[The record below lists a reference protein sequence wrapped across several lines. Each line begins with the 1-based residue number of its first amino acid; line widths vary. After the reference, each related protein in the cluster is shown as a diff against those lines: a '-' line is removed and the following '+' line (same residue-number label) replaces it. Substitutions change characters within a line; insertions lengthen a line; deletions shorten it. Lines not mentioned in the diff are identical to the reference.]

1 MKRVYNFSPGPAML
15 PDPVIERLREEMGD
29 WHGSGMAAMEMG
41 HRSAEF
47 TSIAEKAEA
56 DLRDLLS
63 IPDSYK
69 VLFMQGGAT
78 AQFAAV
84 PMNLCTAD
92 DTADY
97 LVTGYWSRLA
107 VREGARFC
115 QANIVLDTADNGD
128 TSIPEADQ
136 WRLSERAA
144 FFHYVDNET
153 IGGLRLPTVPVTKAP
168 LVVDMSSSIL
178 SEPINVEDYGVIYAG
193 AQKNIGPAGL
203 TIVIVRDEL
212 LGDNKGKDKKGNAR
226 KGAIPGVFDYRR
238 MADAGSMLNTPPT
251 FSWYA
256 AGLVFEW
263 LKAQGGVEKMAARN
277 RAKADRLYRAIDGSA
292 FYANPVAVKYRSVM
306 NIPFMLADESLDTL
320 FLEQAAERGLT
331 SLKGHRSVGGMRAS
345 IYNSMPDEG
354 VDALVEF
361 MGEFE
366 RNHGQAFT

>member
-1 MKRVYNFSPGPAML
+1 ML
-15 PDPVIERLREEMGD
+15 PDPVIERLREEAGD

-84 PMNLCTAD
+84 PMNLCTPD

-97 LVTGYWSRLA
+97 LVTGYWSRMA
-107 VREGARFC
+107 VKEGARFC

-136 WRLSERAA
+136 WRLSDQAA

-153 IGGLRLPTVPVTKAP
+153 IGGVRLPIVPVTQAP

-178 SEPINVEDYGVIYAG
+178 SEPINVQDYGVIYAG

-212 LGDNKGKDKKGNAR
+212 IIEKKGSAP
-226 KGAIPGVFDYRR
+226 KGAIPAVLDYRK

-263 LKAQGGVEKMAARN
+263 LKVQGGVEKMAARN
-277 RAKADRLYRAIDGSA
+277 RAKADRLYRAIDNSD
-292 FYANPVAVKYRSVM
+292 FYANPVAIKYRSVM
-306 NIPFMLADESLDTL
+306 NIPFMLADETLDAL

-331 SLKGHRSVGGMRAS
+331 SLKGHRSIGGMRAS

-366 RNHGQAFT
+366 RTNG

>member
-1 MKRVYNFSPGPAML
+1 MKRAYNFSPGPAML
-15 PDPVIERLREEMGD
+15 PGPVIERLREEAGD
-29 WHGSGMAAMEMG
+29 WHGTGMAAMEMG

-47 TSIAEKAEA
+47 SSIAEKAET

-84 PMNLCTAD
+84 PMNLCAPD
-92 DTADY
+92 ETADY
-97 LVTGYWSRLA
+97 LVTGYWSRMA
-107 VREGARFC
+107 VKEGARFC
-115 QANIVLDTADNGD
+115 HANIVLDTADNGD
-128 TSIPEADQ
+128 TSIPEADR
-136 WRLSERAA
+136 WHLSDQAA

-153 IGGLRLPTVPVTKAP
+153 IGGLRLPTVPVTEAP

-178 SEPINVEDYGVIYAG
+178 TEPIKVEDYGVIYAG

-203 TIVIVRDEL
+203 TIVIVSDEL
-212 LGDNKGKDKKGNAR
+212 LDRKGNDK
-226 KGAIPGVFDYRR
+226 KGAIPSVLDYRR
-238 MADAGSMLNTPPT
+238 MANAGSMLNTPPT

-277 RAKADRLYRAIDGSA
+277 RAKADRLYRAIDDSD
-292 FYANPVAVKYRSVM
+292 FYANPVATKYRSMV
-306 NIPFMLADESLDTL
+306 NIPFMLADENLDAL

-366 RNHGQAFT
+366 CTNG